1 MPGIFTYLI
10 PFNLSNNEVYTIISH
25 FTNEEAGKFFKKQTN
40 KLAQNHMPR
49 QARFKTKTS
58 DSKTYSLHFTRLHL
72 THGRL
77 PSFAIW
83 TYVTLPKKKKKNRL
97 DYHSIFI
104 SLNIHFKWI
113 DGFSKCPSF
122 RLYLIIPF
130 PQSQSL
136 HRQEA
141 DMAGS
146 TVKSSER
153 KPGREEA
160 RLYILWAH
168 RRPPLRKEFFL
179 PMRFSFPQV
188 ILEFLFTNS

>member
-1 MPGIFTYLI
+1 MRKQGSFSKNKQISLLKATCQDKQDSRPRRQTPKLI
-10 PFNLSNNEVYTIISH
+10 LSISKGCIWPMADCHPLPFEPMSH
-25 FTNEEAGKFFKKQTN
+25 C
-40 KLAQNHMPR
+40 P
-49 QARFKTKTS
+49 
-58 DSKTYSLHFTRLHL
+58 
-72 THGRL
+72 
-77 PSFAIW
+77 
-83 TYVTLPKKKKKNRL
+83 KKKKNRL

-113 DGFSKCPSF
+113 DGVSKCPSF

-146 TVKSSER
+146 TMKSSER

-160 RLYILWAH
+160 RPYILWAH